1 MMVTS
6 VEALF
11 VALAFIVPGFI
22 ISLVRSQ
29 FSASRSARPGEQFF
43 GYLTLSALNYALF
56 SWLVYILIATDF
68 GTQHPIW
75 SALCW
80 FLIILIGPAAIGLLL
95 AVVFQKDWLQA
106 IFARLRMQPIHIVP
120 AAWDYQF
127 GRMKEPHWL
136 LVQLKDGST
145 IAGYFGMRSFASSDP
160 HERDIFIQ
168 QVYLVDAEGRW
179 QQMSEGH
186 SVLIGHEQIAV
197 IEFWPAKGG

>member
-1 MMVTS
+1 MVTS

-29 FSASRSARPGEQFF
+29 FSVSRSVRPSEQVL
-43 GYLTLSALNYALF
+43 GYVTLSALNYALF
-56 SWLVYILIATDF
+56 SWLVYILVATEF
-68 GTQHPIW
+68 AAKHPAW
-75 SALCW
+75 AAFFW
-80 FLIILIGPAAIGLLL
+80 FTVILIGPAAIGMAL
-95 AVVFQKDWLQA
+95 AVIIQRDWLHT

-127 GRMKEPHWL
+127 GRMTKPHWL
-136 LVQLKDGST
+136 LVKLKDGST
-145 IAGYFGMRSFASSDP
+145 AAGYFGMRSFASSDP

-168 QVYLVDAEGRW
+168 QVYLVDPEGEW

-186 SVLIGHEQIAV
+186 SMLIAREQIAV
-197 IEFWPAKGG
+197 VEFWPAE